1 MAHSPFAGRH
11 FELEELEDAESS
23 TTDVLLNA
31 DSSVTLGGSNGPVW
45 TSSSGSWEQTSNVHF
60 VMVLTRSYKG
70 GREGRETTDM
80 GEFQYDVTR
89 TFRGEVAAV
98 GGTVLAVNG
107 DIVDVDEVFG
117 DRRVG
122 FFNMIDTT
130 EEKDELGLL

>member
-11 FELEELEDAESS
+11 FELEELEDADSS

-45 TSSSGSWEQTSNVHF
+45 TTSSGSWEQTSNVHF
-60 VMVLTRSYKG
+60 LMVLTRRYAG
-70 GREGRETTDM
+70 GREGQATTDM

-89 TFRGEVAAV
+89 TFRGEVVAV

-107 DIVDVDEVFG
+107 EIVDADEVFG

-130 EEKDELGLL
+130 DEKDELGLL